1 MPPWTVGPS
10 WEEGYGSSRLPAWG
24 HSRGSLECHDGQ
36 VRTVNEDDSS
46 SAPVEGPPA
55 DINTYPDADFSF
67 GLERRG
73 SSVLDLARAGRK
85 PERHLTRGRHT
96 PRLTTCTRL
105 QGALVVEEGAV

>member
-1 MPPWTVGPS
+1 MDGWPLMGRRGTAAAGYPLGVTA
-10 WEEGYGSSRLPAWG
+10 EGLKK
-24 HSRGSLECHDGQ
+24 CHDGQ

-55 DINTYPDADFSF
+55 DNNTYPDADFSF

-105 QGALVVEEGAV
+105 QGAMVVEEGAV

>member
-1 MPPWTVGPS
+1 M
-10 WEEGYGSSRLPAWG
+10 
-24 HSRGSLECHDGQ
+24 CHDGQ

-55 DINTYPDADFSF
+55 DINTYPDAVFSF
-67 GLERRG
+67 GLEQRG

-105 QGALVVEEGAV
+105 QGALVVEEETVSLPPFGVVRIFRATARAPALAVSAVM